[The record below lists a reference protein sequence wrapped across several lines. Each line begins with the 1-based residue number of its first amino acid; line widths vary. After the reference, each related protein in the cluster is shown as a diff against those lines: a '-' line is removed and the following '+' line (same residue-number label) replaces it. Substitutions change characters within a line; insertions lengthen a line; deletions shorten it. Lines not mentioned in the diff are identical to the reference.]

1 MFSKLESFRG
11 IIFLGDLL
19 ASFSS
24 LLLDIARAGWV
35 DTPQKKTSE
44 TKNSQFMFGRKS
56 LMRTRVVQCSKSVCL
71 VLCCSYVKDP

>member
-44 TKNSQFMFGRKS
+44 TKTANSCLGGR
-56 LMRTRVVQCSKSVCL
+56 V
-71 VLCCSYVKDP
+71 

>member
-44 TKNSQFMFGRKS
+44 TKNSQFMFGRKI

-71 VLCCSYVKDP
+71 VLCCSYVKVP

>member
-44 TKNSQFMFGRKS
+44 LQKQPIHVWEEEFDADACG
-56 LMRTRVVQCSKSVCL
+56 SVF
-71 VLCCSYVKDP
+71 

>member
-1 MFSKLESFRG
+1 
-11 IIFLGDLL
+11 
-19 ASFSS
+19 
-24 LLLDIARAGWV
+24 LLDIARAGWV

-71 VLCCSYVKDP
+71 VLCCSYVKVP

>member
-1 MFSKLESFRG
+1 M
-11 IIFLGDLL
+11 GDLL

-71 VLCCSYVKDP
+71 VLCCSYVKVP